1 MKQNAGFV
9 GFDGT
14 ECKRAIPAIHQ
25 VKEAQGIKGDLN
37 VLLRGPHARAK
48 SMLNKFTR
56 MCKVRAFLTDEKDR
70 AAWEEVGAR
79 IEGGYDQFFEES
91 DLIVIGT
98 PEGQELP
105 HVEASIAHNCNMM
118 LMGGAHRG
126 DILKGLSEKDIV
138 ITEKIREDLGRE
150 FFFGQENYDRF
161 LRAAPKLVQC
171 TSCNTTALC
180 RAVLAARPL
189 GLRAV
194 LGNLDRRSGDPQ
206 NVVKVSPN
214 AIQFGGWVG
223 HQGIDA
229 ATVFKDVKFSIRA
242 SKVPITMPHVHQLN
256 LVFDGVTKPEMLL
269 MQLSKARR
277 VVVVP
282 YDDAGKK
289 HDWTGEIL
297 EAFAS
302 GLERPLCPEIFEL
315 LFSDAIIPFKLGDY
329 TIMQIVML
337 VEQISISV
345 TNDAEAYL
353 RFCKFSADRVH
364 ADVDRALGV
373 VHGVWPDKL
382 ALPAF
387 DPVIYFC
394 VRGTMP
400 TLIPDLPRRNKG
412 PFRWRTHSIV
422 AT

>member
-1 MKQNAGFV
+1 MKLNVGFV

-14 ECKRAIPAIHQ
+14 ESKRAIPAIHQ
-25 VKEAQGIKGDLN
+25 VKKAERIEGDMN
-37 VLLRGPHARAK
+37 VLLRSPHARAK
-48 SMLNKFTR
+48 SMLNRFTK
-56 MCKVRAFLTDEKDR
+56 MCNVRAFLTDEKDR
-70 AAWEEVGAR
+70 AAWEKVGAG
-79 IEGGYDQFFEES
+79 IEGGYDDFFEES

-105 HVEASIAHNCNMM
+105 YVEASIAHDCNMM

-126 DILKGLSEKDIV
+126 DILSGLAEKNIV

-150 FFFGQENYDRF
+150 FFFGLGNYDRF

-171 TSCNTTALC
+171 TSCNTTSLC
-180 RAVLAARPL
+180 RAVLAASPL

-206 NVVKVSPN
+206 NIVKMSPN
-214 AIQFGGWVG
+214 AIQFGSGVG
-223 HQGIDA
+223 HQGNDA

-256 LVFDGVTKPEMLL
+256 FVFEGEQKPEMLL
-269 MQLSKARR
+269 EQLSNTRR
-277 VVVVP
+277 VVVIP

-297 EAFAS
+297 EAFTS
-302 GLERPLCPEIFEL
+302 GFERPISPEIFEL

-329 TIMQIVML
+329 TIMQAVML
-337 VEQISISV
+337 VEQMSV
-345 TNDAEAYL
+345 PVPNYVEAYL
-353 RFCKFSADRVH
+353 LFCGFPADKVH
-364 ADVDRALGV
+364 NSVDRALGV

-382 ALPAF
+382 
-387 DPVIYFC
+387 
-394 VRGTMP
+394 
-400 TLIPDLPRRNKG
+400 
-412 PFRWRTHSIV
+412 S
-422 AT
+422 

>member
-1 MKQNAGFV
+1 MKSNVGFV

-14 ECKRAIPAIHQ
+14 ESKRAISAIHQ
-25 VKEAQGIKGDLN
+25 VKEAEGIVGDMN
-37 VLLRGPHARAK
+37 VLLRSPHARAK
-48 SMLNKFTR
+48 SMLSKFTK
-56 MCKVRAFLTDEKDR
+56 MCNVRVFLTDEKDR
-70 AAWEEVGAR
+70 ASWEKVGTR
-79 IEGGYDQFFEES
+79 IEGGYDEFFEES
-91 DLIVIGT
+91 DVIVVGT

-105 HVEASIAHNCNMM
+105 YIEASIAHDCNMV

-126 DILKGLSEKDIV
+126 DILSGLAEKNIG
-138 ITEKIREDLGRE
+138 ITEKIKEDLGRE
-150 FFFGQENYDRF
+150 FFFGLGNYDRF
-161 LRAAPKLVQC
+161 LKAAPKLVQC

-206 NVVKVSPN
+206 NIVKLSPN
-214 AIQFGGWVG
+214 AIQFGSGVG
-223 HQGIDA
+223 HQGKDA

-256 LVFDGVTKPEMLL
+256 FVFEGEQEPEMLL
-269 MQLSKARR
+269 EQLSNTRR
-277 VVVVP
+277 VVIIP

-302 GLERPLCPEIFEL
+302 GFERPISPEIFEL

-337 VEQISISV
+337 VEQMSIPV
-345 TNDAEAYL
+345 PNYAEAYL
-353 RFCKFSADRVH
+353 LFCGFPADKVH
-364 ADVDRALGV
+364 GSVDRALGV
-373 VHGVWPDKL
+373 VHGVWPDKI
-382 ALPAF
+382 A
-387 DPVIYFC
+387 
-394 VRGTMP
+394 
-400 TLIPDLPRRNKG
+400 
-412 PFRWRTHSIV
+412 
-422 AT
+422 